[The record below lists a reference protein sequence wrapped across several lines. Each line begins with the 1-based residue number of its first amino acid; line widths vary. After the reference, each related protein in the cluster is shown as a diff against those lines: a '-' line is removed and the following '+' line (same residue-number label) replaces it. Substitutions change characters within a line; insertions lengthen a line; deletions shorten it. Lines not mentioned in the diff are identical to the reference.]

1 MLLSRSLW
9 TSRLTRVVAV
19 VLAAATAACG
29 DDDRGPLVI
38 RERPARDIEL
48 TASRTRLVQ
57 DDTVTVTPAFTD
69 AESGAP
75 VARTFTFTSS
85 EPAVA
90 SVSNA
95 GLVRALTPGTA
106 LIISST
112 RDNDSTY
119 ADTVTITVGPENA
132 VASVVLAPDTTVFVG
147 STVSLRTTLRNAAG
161 GSIGSARPRTFRSL
175 DTTVATVSGTGVVT
189 GRVPGTVSVAVSSEG
204 IADTVMLT
212 VRNRPVAT
220 VTITPNPGV
229 VRAGATV
236 TLTAAT
242 TASNGAVLTGR
253 SVTFSSDN
261 PAIATVDASTG
272 VVRGVVG
279 APGGNPV
286 TIRATS
292 EGVTG
297 FATVVVNP

>member
-1 MLLSRSLW
+1 MPLSRSLW
-9 TSRLTRVVAV
+9 MSRLSRVVAV
-19 VLAAATAACG
+19 VLATATGACG
-29 DDDRGPLVI
+29 DDDRGPLVL

-48 TASRTRLVQ
+48 TAPRTRLVQ
-57 DDTVTVTPAFTD
+57 DDTVTVTPSFTD
-69 AESGAP
+69 AESGQP
-75 VARTFTFTSS
+75 VARAFTFTSS
-85 EPAVA
+85 APAVA

-132 VASVVLAPDTTVFVG
+132 VATVALAPDTSVFLG
-147 STVSLRTTLRNAAG
+147 STVTLRTTLRNAAG
-161 GSIGSARPRTFRSL
+161 GTISSSRPRTFRSL
-175 DTTVATVSGTGVVT
+175 DTTLATVSGTGVVT
-189 GRVPGTVSVAVSSEG
+189 GRALGTVNVTVTSEG
-204 IADTVMLT
+204 IADTVTLT
-212 VRNRPVAT
+212 VRNRPVST
-220 VTITPNPGV
+220 VTITPNPAV
-229 VRAGATV
+229 VRAGSTV

-261 PAIATVDASTG
+261 PAIATVDPTTG
-272 VVRGVVG
+272 VVTGVVG
-279 APGGNPV
+279 VAGGNPV